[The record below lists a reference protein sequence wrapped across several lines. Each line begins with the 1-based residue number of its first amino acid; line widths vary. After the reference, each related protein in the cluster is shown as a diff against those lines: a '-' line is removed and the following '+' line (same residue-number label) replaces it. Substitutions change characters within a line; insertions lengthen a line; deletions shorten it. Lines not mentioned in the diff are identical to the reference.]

1 MNARPELYLTVSLDV
16 EEEGLFGGQ
25 YARRGCT
32 TANTAC
38 LERLIEAGYYKI

>member
-25 YARRGCT
+25 YARRTG
-32 TANTAC
+32 
-38 LERLIEAGYYKI
+38 LLLPRPG